1 IGYSWY
7 HALQARVEKRFSHG
21 YTLQASYTHSKYM
34 QATEFLNPTDPVPY
48 RMISDMDR
56 PNLFSMSALWEIP
69 VGQGRRYFSNAPGPL
84 NAIIGGWQL
93 NADEVHQSGQ
103 PLAWGS
109 ITSNCTCTT
118 SSIIFTGN
126 IKDIPLPAGQRSVD
140 HWFNTA
146 GFNTVTAQ
154 QLANNIRTF
163 PLRFSGIRAE
173 GQTIFNLSLI
183 RNYHIAERLS
193 AQFRAEVYNALNHP
207 VFSTPNTTPTSSAFG
222 TITSDVSEPREW
234 QFALKFL
241 F

>member
-1 IGYSWY
+1 
-7 HALQARVEKRFSHG
+7 
-21 YTLQASYTHSKYM
+21 
-34 QATEFLNPTDPVPY
+34 
-48 RMISDMDR
+48 
-56 PNLFSMSALWEIP
+56 
-69 VGQGRRYFSNAPGPL
+69 
-84 NAIIGGWQL
+84 
-93 NADEVHQSGQ
+93 
-103 PLAWGS
+103 
-109 ITSNCTCTT
+109 
-118 SSIIFTGN
+118 
-126 IKDIPLPAGQRSVD
+126 VD

-173 GQTIFNLSLI
+173 GQTIWNFSLL
-183 RNYHIAERLS
+183 RNYHLTERVS